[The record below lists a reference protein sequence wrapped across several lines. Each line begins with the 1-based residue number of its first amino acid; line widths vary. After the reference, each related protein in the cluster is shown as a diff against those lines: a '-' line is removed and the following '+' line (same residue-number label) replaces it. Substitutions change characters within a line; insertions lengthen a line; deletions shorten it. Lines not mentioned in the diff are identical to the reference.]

1 MREPLLALDGIRK
14 RFGRV
19 TVADGVSFTVGP
31 ADAVGVVGPNGAGKT
46 SLFGII
52 AGDLAPDGGT
62 VTFGGRD
69 DTTVGAAHRPRRG
82 MGSTRRGPRPYP
94 ECRPVAV
101 PGGRAQRRGRYACP
115 GARERRGEGGVPR
128 HRGDRGGAD
137 RGRHAG
143 RRLPA
148 MSERQRATHGLSA
161 PLLEVRDLTV
171 YHGQLRALTGVSLTV
186 EPGEVVA
193 IIGANG
199 AGKSTLLGAIAGVH
213 RPAGGAI
220 LLDGDD
226 LGRATPERRGAPRAP
241 AVPRGRASVGP
252 AA

>member
-1 MREPLLALDGIRK
+1 MAPLLALDGVRK

-31 ADAVGVVGPNGAGKT
+31 ADDVGLVRPTGAGR
-46 SLFGII
+46 
-52 AGDLAPDGGT
+52 GGP
-62 VTFGGRD
+62 GGQGR
-69 DTTVGAAHRPRRG
+69 GRRG
-82 MGSTRRGPRPYP
+82 HLDRTCGARPHADR
-94 ECRPVAV
+94 RPVAV
-101 PGGRAQRRGRYACP
+101 PGRRAHRRGRYACP
-115 GARERRGEGGVPR
+115 GARQRRGEGGVPR

-213 RPAGGAI
+213 RAAGGAV
-220 LLDGDD
+220 LLDGVD
-226 LGRATPERRGAPRAP
+226 LGRATPERRVAAGISL
-241 AVPRGRASVGP
+241 VPEGRRLFGSLSVEDDPLVGV
-252 AA
+252 A